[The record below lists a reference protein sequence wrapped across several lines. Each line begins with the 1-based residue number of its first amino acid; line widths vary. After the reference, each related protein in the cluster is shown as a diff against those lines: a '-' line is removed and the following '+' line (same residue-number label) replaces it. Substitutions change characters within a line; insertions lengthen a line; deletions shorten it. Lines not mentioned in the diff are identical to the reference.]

1 MTGMTG
7 MTGIRCMGG
16 AIGAT
21 GRIHGASNRP
31 GGRGRRTARST
42 VRRLAATALA
52 VAAWATAV
60 HAQGPTPD
68 VPQRVRQSLVTY
80 LDTFKLGAADRKILD
95 ASGGWSEEKQNLS
108 LRLLSRLMAAP
119 SASQVEWLEHAGT
132 VDEAAADPDA
142 YLDRLV
148 RVKGRAILVAP
159 VTLPTQQAELHDRAA
174 FDLVRI
180 AAGDGSFV
188 DVITDAAPKAWAR
201 WSPIDV
207 RAEATGLVLSRVGGP
222 APVAGDAAAATWPP
236 APAKLLLAAPRVAWF
251 ADTPLGDL
259 GMDYGLFD
267 TVVDG
272 KKLMPAD
279 SDAFYAMLAAVGRG
293 THEGIGSAA
302 RKIDDVI
309 PLIDPRQG
317 WMQKHRGEAVRLS
330 GIARRATRIAVD
342 DPARRAEIGGDH
354 YWELYVFL
362 ETPTIQIGDAIQ
374 DNFPVVC
381 CTRRLPPGMPHGET
395 MAEWVEFGAFPM
407 KQYAYQL
414 PSEAGKPAP
423 RRETPLFIARDVV
436 WRPDPSTKEAASKLG
451 WVFNTLAAAT
461 AAILLFAIWSVARK
475 SRPRNR
481 EPLPDHI
488 DIE

>member
-1 MTGMTG
+1 MTGL
-7 MTGIRCMGG
+7 IRTRW
-16 AIGAT
+16 AIGGPGPVRGT
-21 GRIHGASNRP
+21 LNRP
-31 GGRGRRTARST
+31 NRRGRTAARSAAAGL
-42 VRRLAATALA
+42 VAVVLAAVTL
-52 VAAWATAV
+52 AAWPPGV

-68 VPQRVRQSLVTY
+68 VPQRVRQSLATY
-80 LDTFKLGAADRKILD
+80 LDTFKLGAADRTMLD
-95 ASGGWSEEKQNLS
+95 APGGWSDEKQNLS
-108 LRLLSRLMAAP
+108 LRLLARLMAAP
-119 SASQVEWLEHAGT
+119 SASQVDWLEHAGT
-132 VDEAAADPDA
+132 VDEAAGDPDA
-142 YLDRLV
+142 YRDRFV

-159 VTLPTQQAELHDRAA
+159 VTLPPQQAELHDRAA

-180 AAGDGSFV
+180 AVGDGFFV
-188 DVITDAAPKAWAR
+188 DVITDAAPKSWAR

-207 RAEATGLVLSRVGGP
+207 RAEAAGLVLSRVGGP
-222 APVAGDAAAATWPP
+222 SPVAADAAAANWPEN
-236 APAKLLLAAPRVAWF
+236 PAKLLVAAPRVAWF

-272 KKLMPAD
+272 KKLVAAD

-293 THEGIGSAA
+293 THEGIESAA
-302 RKIDDVI
+302 KKLDDVV

-317 WMQKHRGEAVRLS
+317 WMQKHRGEPVRLA

-362 ETPTIQIGDAIQ
+362 ETPTIQIGDVIQ
-374 DNFPVVC
+374 DDFPVVC

-395 MAEWVEFGAFPM
+395 MAEWVEFAAFPM

-414 PSEAGKPAP
+414 PAEAGKPAP

-436 WRPDPSTKEAASKLG
+436 WRPDPSTKETASKLG